1 MEQPNNANARI
12 VKNTALLYVRML
24 VLMVMSF
31 FTARITLNALGITDY
46 GINNVVGGL
55 VSMFYILSSSMTT
68 ASGRFL
74 TFGLGQGDLAY
85 LKKIFSMTVN
95 AHGLMAI
102 ICFIAIETIG
112 VWFLNNKMTIPPD
125 RLIAAN
131 WVLQCSAVVFII
143 GLLSVPYNAVIIAH
157 EKMAAFA
164 YMSIF
169 EASFKL
175 LIVTLLLYTRGDK
188 LILISNL
195 TVVQYLVKQG
205 IYWFYCKR
213 NFEECVYVR
222 GWDKELG
229 KQIFCFAGW
238 NLIGSSAQQARNQ
251 GVNIVI
257 NIFTGPVVNAARGIS
272 MQINSIIEHF
282 VDSFMTALNPQI
294 IKYYAAGDL
303 NRMHNLIFQGT
314 RLSYYLFM
322 LLSIPIYFEIEQI
335 LYIWLGQVPEHTVL
349 FSRLILILTLSG
361 VNAYALSTA
370 QLATGDIR
378 TYQIVLG
385 GLVLLNLPVSYF
397 LLRQGIMPEMTVVVA
412 IVISQICMVTRLWFL
427 RSSIKLSM
435 RKFFSQVYF
444 NMLEVLFIA
453 VLPPAVCYYTL
464 DPSLSRVFILGSV
477 SLLASALT
485 IYFIGCNRKER
496 LLVRDYAKKTVHK
509 IIRRK

>member
-1 MEQPNNANARI
+1 MEQSNSANARI
-12 VKNTALLYVRML
+12 AKNTALLYVRMF
-24 VLMVMSF
+24 VLMIMSF
-31 FTARITLNALGITDY
+31 FTARITLNALGVTDY

-55 VSMFYILSSSMTT
+55 VSMFYILSNSMTT

-95 AHGLMAI
+95 AHGIMAV
-102 ICFIAIETIG
+102 ICFIAIETVG
-112 VWFLNNKMTIPPD
+112 VWFLNHKMTIPPD

-131 WVLQCSAVVFII
+131 WVLQGSAAVFVI

-157 EKMAAFA
+157 EKMTAFA

-175 LIVTLLLYTRGDK
+175 LIVIFLLYSSGDK
-188 LILISNL
+188 LILISIL
-195 TVVQYLVKQG
+195 TVVQYLIKQA

-213 NFEECVYVR
+213 NFEECVYVP
-222 GWDKELG
+222 GWDKALG
-229 KQIFCFAGW
+229 KQIFSFAGW

-272 MQINSIIEHF
+272 MQINGIIEHF

-294 IKYYAAGDL
+294 IKYYASGDL
-303 NRMHNLIFQGT
+303 TRMHTLIFQGT

-322 LLSIPIYFEIEQI
+322 LLSIPIFFEIEQI

-370 QLATGDIR
+370 QLATGDIKM
-378 TYQIVLG
+378 YQIVLG
-385 GLVLLNLPVSYF
+385 GLVLLNLPISYF
-397 LLRQGIMPEMTVVVA
+397 LLRQGVMPEMTVVVA
-412 IVISQICMVTRLWFL
+412 IVISQICMLARLWFL
-427 RSSIKLSM
+427 RSSIKLSI
-435 RKFFSQVYF
+435 RKFFKYVYF

-453 VLPPAVCYYTL
+453 ALPPAVCYYML
-464 DPSLSRVFILGSV
+464 DPGFLRVFVLGLTSLAASV
-477 SLLASALT
+477 LT
-485 IYFIGCNRKER
+485 IYFVGCNRGER
-496 LLVRDYAKKTVHK
+496 LLVLDYVKKTTRK
-509 IIRRK
+509 MMRRK